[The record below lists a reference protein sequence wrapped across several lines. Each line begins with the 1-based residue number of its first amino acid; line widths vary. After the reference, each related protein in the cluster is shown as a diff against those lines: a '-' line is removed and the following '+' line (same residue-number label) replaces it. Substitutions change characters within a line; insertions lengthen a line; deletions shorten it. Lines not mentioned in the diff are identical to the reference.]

1 MKIDSSDN
9 HTALDGIGMDGTSVE
24 GGDGVDKSTNIGNTS
39 SITCVCHDEQL
50 TTPELN
56 QR

>member
-39 SITCVCHDEQL
+39 SIACVCHDEHL
-50 TTPELN
+50 TKPELN